1 MKTREELR
9 NQAAEIWE
17 AAPKVKRCKHD
28 VAVIGCRKYS
38 ERDLYQLAAAVA
50 ANRYG
55 QSRFRY

>member
-9 NQAAEIWE
+9 NQAAAIW
-17 AAPKVKRCKHD
+17 ASATKVKRCKHD
-28 VAVIGCRKYS
+28 VAVIGRRKYG

-55 QSRFRY
+55 QSRFR

>member
-9 NQAAEIWE
+9 SQAAAIWA
-17 AAPKVKRCKHD
+17 AAPKIKRCKHN
-28 VAVIGCRKYS
+28 VALIGGRKYS

-55 QSRFRY
+55 QSRFR